1 MVRDAFFSIREMA
14 LSERSPIHSEV
25 QTFAGS
31 GAVAHPVS
39 DSVRHAKISEVPKCF
54 ISAA

>member
-25 QTFAGS
+25 QTLAGS
-31 GAVAHPVS
+31 GAVAQLANDV
-39 DSVRHAKISEVPKCF
+39 DIIAKKMRAIKCF
-54 ISAA
+54 MSFP